1 MKKLY
6 YPSVFHIAEEG
17 GFWITF
23 PDIPEC
29 MSEGDN
35 LEEAYKMANDALGLA
50 ITSRMED
57 REEIPTPSQITS
69 IDLSE
74 NKDEFVAIIEFDLD
88 EYRKK
93 HSSRSVKKTLTIPEW
108 LNKEAIDRGLNF
120 SKILQEAL
128 IKEINERA

>member
-35 LEEAYKMANDALGLA
+35 LEEAYKMANNALGLA

-93 HSSRSVKKTLTIPEW
+93 HSSRLVKKTLTIPEW

-128 IKEINERA
+128 IKEINERT

>member
-6 YPSVFHIAEEG
+6 YPAVFHIAEEG

-35 LEEAYKMANDALGLA
+35 LEEAYKMASDALGLA

-57 REEIPTPSQITS
+57 REEIPVPSQITS

-74 NKDEFVAIIEFDLD
+74 NKDEFVAIIEFDLE

-93 HSSRSVKKTLTIPEW
+93 YSSRSVKKTLTIPEW
-108 LNKEAIDRGLNF
+108 LNKEATDRGLNF

>member
-35 LEEAYKMANDALGLA
+35 LEEAYKMASDALGLA

-74 NKDEFVAIIEFDLD
+74 NKDEFVAIIEFDLE

-93 HSSRSVKKTLTIPEW
+93 HSSRLVKKTLTIPEW
-108 LNKEAIDRGLNF
+108 LNKEATDMGLNF

>member
-6 YPSVFHIAEEG
+6 YPAVFHIAEEG

-35 LEEAYKMANDALGLA
+35 LEEAYKMASDALGLA

-57 REEIPTPSQITS
+57 GEEIPVPSQITS

-74 NKDEFVAIIEFDLD
+74 NKDEFVAIIEFDLE

-93 HSSRSVKKTLTIPEW
+93 YSSRSVKKTLTIPEW
-108 LNKEAIDRGLNF
+108 LNKEATDRGLNF

>member
-6 YPSVFHIAEEG
+6 YPAVFHIAEEG

-35 LEEAYKMANDALGLA
+35 LEEAYKMASDALGLA

-74 NKDEFVAIIEFDLD
+74 NKDEFVAIIEFDLE

-93 HSSRSVKKTLTIPEW
+93 YSSRSVKKTLTIPEW
-108 LNKEAIDRGLNF
+108 LNKEATDRGLNF

>member
-6 YPSVFHIAEEG
+6 YPAIFHIAEEG

-35 LEEAYKMANDALGLA
+35 LEESYKMASDALGLA
-50 ITSRMED
+50 ITSRMEEN
-57 REEIPTPSQITS
+57 EEIPTPSQITS
-69 IDLSE
+69 IDSS
-74 NKDEFVAIIEFDLD
+74 NIDEFTAIIEFDLE

-93 HSSRSVKKTLTIPEW
+93 HSSKAIKKTLTIPEW
-108 LNKEAIDRGLNF
+108 LNKEAMDRGLNF
-120 SKILQEAL
+120 SKILQDAL
-128 IKEINERA
+128 IKEINKGA

>member
-6 YPSVFHIAEEG
+6 YPAVFHIAEEG

-23 PDIPEC
+23 PDITEC

-35 LEEAYKMANDALGLA
+35 LEEAYKMASDALGLA

-93 HSSRSVKKTLTIPEW
+93 YSSRSVKKTLTIPEW
-108 LNKEAIDRGLNF
+108 LNKEATDMGLNF

>member
-35 LEEAYKMANDALGLA
+35 LEEAYKMANNALGLA

-108 LNKEAIDRGLNF
+108 LNK
-120 SKILQEAL
+120 
-128 IKEINERA
+128 

>member
-35 LEEAYKMANDALGLA
+35 LEEAYKMASDALGLS

-88 EYRKK
+88 EYRKNI
-93 HSSRSVKKTLTIPEW
+93 VL
-108 LNKEAIDRGLNF
+108 D
-120 SKILQEAL
+120 Q
-128 IKEINERA
+128 

>member
-6 YPSVFHIAEEG
+6 YPAVFHIAEEG

-93 HSSRSVKKTLTIPEW
+93 YSSRSVKKTLTIPEW
-108 LNKEAIDRGLNF
+108 LNKEATDMGLNF

-128 IKEINERA
+128 IREINERV

>member
-93 HSSRSVKKTLTIPEW
+93 HSSRPVKKTLTIPEW

>member
-6 YPSVFHIAEEG
+6 YPAVFHIAEEG

-35 LEEAYKMANDALGLA
+35 LEEAYKMASDALGLA

-74 NKDEFVAIIEFDLD
+74 NKDEFVAIIEFDLG

-108 LNKEAIDRGLNF
+108 LNKEATDMGLNF

>member
-35 LEEAYKMANDALGLA
+35 LEEAYKMASDALGLA

-74 NKDEFVAIIEFDLD
+74 NKDEFVAIIEFDLE

-93 HSSRSVKKTLTIPEW
+93 YSSRSVKKTLTIPEW
-108 LNKEAIDRGLNF
+108 LNKEATDRGLNF